1 MGMIVV
7 SIRACSIKFTSPAPN
22 SILRQSRVTIT
33 GTGSGQSSPND
44 VGNAV
49 ATINGVIFFTQS
61 GTFTRLMQFFGSG
74 SAQVTLKV
82 GKNVL
87 RVDGTVNSCSASDT
101 LILYY
106 MPIDDQC
113 YTRVTDLENLPTPTG
128 AHRNGF
134 IINQKCIAKQSC
146 LEKNS
151 LNSSIWLDKVVAAFV
166 DPFLKQTGDWP
177 KKLQSCSTSTYNFA
191 DSTTQMY
198 YIPPQAITGMI
209 LADYMARR
217 LCESIMANY
226 HINTDL
232 QNSLNMNG
240 CGTEHD
246 WNKIGD
252 YIKDCVKGQT
262 SAVEGWVAS
271 SIVIYLRNT
280 VRQNCITYRK
290 SRGLPIEY

>member
-1 MGMIVV
+1 
-7 SIRACSIKFTSPAPN
+7 
-22 SILRQSRVTIT
+22 
-33 GTGSGQSSPND
+33 GQSSPND

-113 YTRVTDLENLPTPTG
+113 YTRVTDLEKLPTPTG
-128 AHRNGF
+128 AHKNGF

-146 LEKNS
+146 LERNS

-166 DPFLKQTGDWP
+166 DPFLKEIGDWP
-177 KKLQSCSTSTYNFA
+177 KILQACSASTYIFA
-191 DSTTQMY
+191 NSITYMY
-198 YIPPQAITGMI
+198 YIPPQAIAGMI
-209 LADYMARR
+209 VNDYIARR

-226 HINTDL
+226 HINRDL

-252 YIKDCVKGQT
+252 YIKDCVNGQT
-262 SAVEGWVAS
+262 LAVEGWVAS

-280 VRQNCITYRK
+280 VRQNCITYRT
-290 SRGLPIEY
+290 SHGLPIEY